1 MEGTYTTQRNYQE
14 ADKIVAEWAKG
25 KTAKQVEILEK
36 RLHRVR
42 EEKELDEITDDEMD
56 FAQAMCDD
64 TSESFVFEGLS
75 TGYKT
80 IDDYLL
86 GVKPGDVV
94 MLGGYTN
101 LGKSTISLDWCFN
114 FAQQGANVL
123 YFALEDNEREMNSR
137 GKALLKGRQKTPE
150 DMKVWKGKFYRYP
163 MAKKLNFFRNKF
175 GIIPAIEALA
185 LTRNI
190 QVVCLDML
198 NDIVDPVN
206 DKDADDFMVALKEMC
221 DRLNLILIATT
232 RLREPKGLTK
242 KAQWREKY
250 APDEDA
256 IYGRGMIKYLATK
269 IVTIAQSGLH
279 ESAVKVGFSGVETHY
294 ISLSICKNRTGG
306 NTKRENKVITLQFNR
321 GQQLGMYYKDLG
333 AEELPNVGE

>member
-1 MEGTYTTQRNYQE
+1 MEGAYTTQRDYQE
-14 ADKIVAEWAKG
+14 ADKIVAEWSKG
-25 KTAKQVEILEK
+25 KTARQVEVLEK
-36 RLHRVR
+36 RLHRIR
-42 EEKELDEITDDEMD
+42 EEKEVNEVTDEEMD
-56 FAQAMCDD
+56 FAQAMIDD

-86 GVKPGDVV
+86 GIKPGDVV

-101 LGKSTISLDWCFN
+101 LGKSTVSLDWCMN
-114 FAQQGANVL
+114 FARQGANVL

-137 GKALLKGRQKTPE
+137 GKALLKGYGLKPE
-150 DMKVWKGKFYRYP
+150 DMRGWSGKFYRYP

-206 DKDADDFMVALKEMC
+206 DRDADDFMVALKEMC
-221 DRLNLILIATT
+221 DRLSVILVATT
-232 RLREPKGLTK
+232 RLREPKGLTQ
-242 KAQWREKY
+242 KAQWRERY

-269 IVTIAQSGLH
+269 IITLAQSASH
-279 ESAVKVGFSGVETHY
+279 ESKPQVAFSGCETHY
-294 ISLSICKNRTGG
+294 VALSVCKNRTGG
-306 NTKRENKVITLQFNR
+306 NTKREGKVITLQFDR
-321 GQQLGMYYKDLG
+321 GEQVGMKYKDLG
-333 AEELPNVGE
+333 AENLENER

>member
-1 MEGTYTTQRNYQE
+1 MEGAYTTQRNYQE
-14 ADKIVAEWAKG
+14 ADRIVAEWAKG
-25 KTAKQVEILEK
+25 KTAKQVEMLEK

-42 EEKELDEITDDEMD
+42 EEKELDEITDAEMD
-56 FAQAMCDD
+56 FAQAMVDD

-75 TGYKT
+75 TGYKSV
-80 IDDYLL
+80 DDYLL

-94 MLGGYTN
+94 VLGGYTN
-101 LGKSTISLDWCFN
+101 LGKSTISLDWCMN
-114 FAQQGANVL
+114 FARQGANII

-137 GKALLKGRQKTPE
+137 GKALLKGRGETPE
-150 DMKVWKGKFYRYP
+150 NMKTWKGKFYRYP

-206 DKDADDFMVALKEMC
+206 DRDADDFMVALKEMC
-221 DRLNLILIATT
+221 DRLNLVLIATT
-232 RLREPKGLTK
+232 RLREPKGLTQK
-242 KAQWREKY
+242 TQRRERF

-269 IVTIAQSGLH
+269 IITIAQSVAH
-279 ESAVKVGFSGVETHY
+279 ESKPQVAFSGVETHFV
-294 ISLSICKNRTGG
+294 SLSVCKNRTGG
-306 NTKRENKVITLQFNR
+306 NTKREGKVITLQFDR
-321 GQQLGMYYKDLG
+321 GQVTGMKYTDKG
-333 AEELPNVGE
+333 VEEMVQDV

>member
-1 MEGTYTTQRNYQE
+1 MEGAYTTQRNYQE
-14 ADKIVAEWAKG
+14 ADKIVQEWAKG
-25 KTAKQVEILEK
+25 KTAKQVELLEK

-42 EEKELDEITDDEMD
+42 EEKEIDELTDDEMD
-56 FAQAMCDD
+56 FAQAMADD

-75 TGYKT
+75 TGYKS
-80 IDDYLL
+80 IDNYLL
-86 GVKPGDVV
+86 GIKPGDVI

-101 LGKSTISLDWCFN
+101 LGKSTVSLDWCFN
-114 FAQQGANVL
+114 FAEQGANIL

-137 GKALLKGRQKTPE
+137 GKALLKGRGKSPE
-150 DMKVWKGKFYRYP
+150 DMKSWKGKFYRYP
-163 MAKKLNFFRNKF
+163 MAKKLNFFRDKF

-221 DRLNLILIATT
+221 DRLNIILLATT
-232 RLREPKGLTK
+232 RLREPKGLTQ
-242 KAQWREKY
+242 KAQWRERF

-269 IVTIAQSGLH
+269 IITIAQSANH
-279 ESAVKVGFSGVETHY
+279 ESKPQVAFSGVESHF
-294 ISLSICKNRTGG
+294 ISLSVCKNRTGG
-306 NTKRENKVITLQFNR
+306 NTKREKKVITLQFDR
-321 GQQLGMYYKDLG
+321 GESVGMKYKDLG
-333 AEELPNVGE
+333 VESLDYAG

>member
-1 MEGTYTTQRNYQE
+1 MEGAYTTQRDYQE
-14 ADKIVAEWAKG
+14 ADKIVSEWAKG
-25 KTAKQVEILEK
+25 KTAKQVEVLEK

-42 EEKELDEITDDEMD
+42 EEKEVNEITDAEMD
-56 FAQAMCDD
+56 FAQAMADD
-64 TSESFVFEGLS
+64 SSESFVFEGLS
-75 TGYKT
+75 TGYKSV
-80 IDDYLL
+80 DDYLL
-86 GVKPGDVV
+86 GIKPGDVV

-101 LGKSTISLDWCFN
+101 LGKSTVSLDWCMN
-114 FAQQGANVL
+114 FARQGANIL

-137 GKALLKGRQKTPE
+137 GKALLKGRGETPE
-150 DMKVWKGKFYRYP
+150 SMKLWKGKFYRYP

-206 DKDADDFMVALKEMC
+206 DRDADDFMVALKEMC
-221 DRLNLILIATT
+221 DRLDLVLIATT
-232 RLREPKGLTK
+232 RLREPKGLTQ
-242 KAQWREKY
+242 KAQQREKY

-269 IVTIAQSGLH
+269 IITLAQSASH
-279 ESAVKVGFSGVETHY
+279 ESKPQVAFSGVETHY
-294 ISLSICKNRTGG
+294 VSLSVCKNRTGG
-306 NTKRENKVITLQFNR
+306 NTKRENKVITLQFDR
-321 GQQLGMYYKDLG
+321 GQSLGMKYTDKGVEGLDY
-333 AEELPNVGE
+333 VG